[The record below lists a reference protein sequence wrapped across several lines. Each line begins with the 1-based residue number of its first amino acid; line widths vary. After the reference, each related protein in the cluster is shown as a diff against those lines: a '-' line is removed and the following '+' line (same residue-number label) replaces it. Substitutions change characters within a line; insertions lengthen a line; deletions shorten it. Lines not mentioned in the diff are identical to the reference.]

1 MSLKSPLGRVLG
13 LGAAGGSHHW
23 WLQRLSS
30 IALVPLTAWFVVA
43 LLTLPD
49 LGWVTVHGW
58 LARPTSTVL
67 LLLLLPVLLH
77 HSWLGMCVVVEDYVP
92 SYFTKTLM
100 LLVLQCLHVIL
111 AAAALYAV
119 LKIAFG
125 AQP

>member
-30 IALVPLTAWFVVA
+30 LALVPLGAWFVVA
-43 LLTLPD
+43 LLALPD
-49 LGWVTVHGW
+49 LGWASVHAW

-67 LLLLLPVLLH
+67 LLLLVPTALH
-77 HSWLGMCVVVEDYVP
+77 HSWLGVAVVVEDYVHAP
-92 SYFTKTLM
+92 GTKTVT
-100 LLVLQCLHVIL
+100 LLFMQLLHL
-111 AAAALYAV
+111 LLGAAAVYAV

-125 AQP
+125 GTP